1 MPSKKITKH
10 YVEFPGFQRHY
21 EKEFFMYPHILEGY
35 WCQMSG
41 SEQKIM
47 DFILRQTI
55 GWRKL
60 SDRISLEQFANGMG
74 DTNKGTGL
82 SYSQI
87 QRAIKG
93 LEKQG
98 FIKVIRI
105 KHRPSQFELV
115 LEPDAYFMNFEKTF
129 DAFKAMSDNNE

>member
-1 MPSKKITKH
+1 
-10 YVEFPGFQRHY
+10 
-21 EKEFFMYPHILEGY
+21 MYPHILEGY

-41 SEQKIM
+41 SEQKVM

-60 SDRISLEQFANGMG
+60 SDRISLEQFANGIG
-74 DTNKGTGL
+74 ETNKGTGL

-98 FIKVIRI
+98 FIKVIRTE
-105 KHRPSQFELV
+105 HRPSTFELV
-115 LEPDAYFMNFEKTF
+115 LEPNANLMNFEKTF
-129 DAFKAMSDNNE
+129 DGFIRDNIK

>member
-1 MPSKKITKH
+1 MPNKNIIRQ
-10 YVEFPGFQRHY
+10 YIEFPGFQRHY
-21 EKEFFMYPHILEGY
+21 EKEFFMYPHILEEY

-41 SEQKIM
+41 SEQKVM

-98 FIKVIRI
+98 FIKVIRTR
-105 KHRPSQFELV
+105 HRPSTFELV
-115 LEPDAYFMNFEKTF
+115 TEPHANLMNFEKTF
-129 DAFKAMSDNNE
+129 DAFTRDNIK

>member
-1 MPSKKITKH
+1 MPSKNNVRQYI
-10 YVEFPGFQRHY
+10 VFPGFKIHY
-21 EKEFFMYPHILEGY
+21 EKEFFMYPHVLEEY

-41 SEQKIM
+41 SEQKVL

-55 GWRKL
+55 GWRKT
-60 SDRISLEQFANGMG
+60 SDRISLEQFANGIG
-74 DTNKGTGL
+74 EKNKGTGL

-98 FIKVIRI
+98 FIKVARTR
-105 KHRPSQFELV
+105 HRPSTFQLV
-115 LEPDAYFMNFEKTF
+115 IEPNANLMNFEKTF
-129 DAFKAMSDNNE
+129 DAFIRDNIR